1 MKSPPRTKNR
11 DLSWLSFNHRV
22 LQEARDRRVPLYERI
37 KFLAIYSSN
46 ADEFFRVRV
55 AATRA
60 LLNLK
65 KKTTKKLGFEPA
77 RLLKRIRKVVERQ
90 QEEFG
95 DTFRNS
101 IKKELKKHHVM
112 LVRDDELNRAQRS
125 WVLKYF
131 QNTVEAHVAPVFLS
145 PDKDP
150 PFLRNRALYL
160 AVRLKRKAIS
170 PGEKSDGYQ
179 HAIVEIPSQKTS
191 RFVTIPSS
199 KANTFVM
206 FLDDVVRVGLPEIFP
221 NHTLEGAY
229 AIKLTRDAE
238 LYIDDEY
245 SGNLVEKVRKALS
258 KRDSGIPA
266 RFLFDLEM
274 PKKFLQLL
282 TEIFALGE
290 DDCVIGGRYH
300 NFNDLFTFPNPL
312 APKLL
317 DPPLKPLMRNGMG
330 PRNRI
335 MEETAKRDLLLHYPY
350 HGYDPVIRFVREA
363 AENPRVTSI
372 RITLY
377 RVARQSGI
385 LDALMLAL
393 ANGKSVTAFIEV
405 KARFDEE
412 SNLKWADEL
421 EKAGATVLYSF
432 PGWKVHAKLCLV
444 SLKGRNLPRRYAYL
458 STGNFNEKTATLYAD
473 HGFFTSDRMIT
484 EEVARVFSILSRGE
498 TKLKFKYLLVAPFT
512 MRKKFGKL
520 IDEEIQQAQSGK
532 KASIIAK
539 MNSLEDP
546 WMIAKLYKASE
557 AGVKISLIVRG
568 ICCLLPGIKGLSSNI
583 EVISIVDRFLEHSR
597 IYFFHH
603 GGKKLLYLASA
614 DWMSRNLSRRIE
626 VAFPIKEPDLH
637 TEIMDILQIQL
648 NDSTKAR
655 VINKRQDNSYRTAVG
670 EKVHSQEA
678 TYQYL
683 RNRS

>member
-22 LQEARDRRVPLYERI
+22 LQEAQDPRVPLYERI

-55 AATRA
+55 AAARA

-65 KKTTKKLGFEPA
+65 KKTAKKLGFEPA
-77 RLLKRIRKVVERQ
+77 KLLKRIRKVVERQ

-95 DTFRNS
+95 ETFRNG

-112 LVRDDELNRAQRS
+112 LVRDDELTRTQRA

-131 QNTVEAHVAPVFLS
+131 QDTVEAHIAPVFLS
-145 PDKDP
+145 QDKDP

-160 AVRLKRKAIS
+160 AVRLKRRPSS
-170 PGEKSDGYQ
+170 PGEQLDGYQ
-179 HAIVEIPSQKTS
+179 YAIVEIPSQKVA

-199 KANTFVM
+199 NANTFVM
-206 FLDDVVRVGLPEIFP
+206 FLDDVIRVGLPEVFP
-221 NHTLEGAY
+221 NHILDGTY

-245 SGNLVEKVRKALS
+245 SGNLVDKVRKALS
-258 KRDSGIPA
+258 KRDTGIPA

-274 PKKFLQLL
+274 PKKFRQLL
-282 TEIFALGE
+282 TEILAIQE
-290 DDCVIGGRYH
+290 DDCVVGGRYH

-317 DPPLKPLMRNGMG
+317 DPPMKPLVRHGMG
-330 PRNRI
+330 PRNPI
-335 MEETAKRDLLLHYPY
+335 MGEITKRDLLLHYPY
-350 HGYDPVIRFVREA
+350 HGYEPVIRFVKEA

-393 ANGKSVTAFIEV
+393 AKGKSVTAFIEV

-412 SNLKWADEL
+412 SNLKWAEEL

-444 SLKGRNLPRRYAYL
+444 SLKGRKLPRRYAYL
-458 STGNFNEKTATLYAD
+458 STGNFNEKTATLYTD
-473 HGFFTSDRMIT
+473 HGLFTSDRKIT
-484 EEVARVFSILSRGE
+484 EEVARVFSILSRKE
-498 TKLKFKYLLVAPFT
+498 TKPKFKYLLVAPFT
-512 MRKKFGKL
+512 MRKKFGRL
-520 IDEEIQQAQSGK
+520 MNEEIRQARAGK
-532 KASIIAK
+532 KASIVAK

-557 AGVKISLIVRG
+557 AGVEISLIVRG

-583 EVISIVDRFLEHSR
+583 KAISIVDRFLEHSR
-597 IYFFHH
+597 IYYFHH

-626 VAFPIKEPDLH
+626 VAFPIKDPDLH
-637 TEIMDILQIQL
+637 SEITEILRIQRDD
-648 NDSTKAR
+648 NTKAR
-655 VINKRQDNSYRTAVG
+655 VINKSQDNSYRVAPG
-670 EKVHSQEA
+670 EKLRSQEA

-683 RNRS
+683 RNRG